1 MESCVSIHVDDSIH
15 QPANGNDNVLVQQ
28 AQSGDR
34 AAFDQLVGRYRTAL
48 QTIAFLRTSDREEAQ
63 DLAQEVLLRAWERLP
78 TLRHAPAFLPWLKAI
93 ATRACLDWSRRVRPR
108 TCSLESGAFPHLPAE
123 AVLQPLPVLLARERQ
138 RELRDAL
145 ATLPDANRIAL
156 LMHAWEGASYQEIAD
171 FTGVPISTVE
181 GRIYRSRTRL
191 RELLRDDQDAL
202 FGSPT
207 RRWQAS
213 EKESEFPDPIGDH

>member
-1 MESCVSIHVDDSIH
+1 MDDSIH

-48 QTIAFLRTSDREEAQ
+48 QAIAFLRTSDREEAQ

-123 AVLQPLPVLLARERQ
+123 AAKAIPLGRLGDP
-138 RELRDAL
+138 RELGHLVAFL
-145 ATLPDANRIAL
+145 ASDKATYL
-156 LMHAWEGASYQEIAD
+156 
-171 FTGVPISTVE
+171 TGQTISVD
-181 GRIYRSRTRL
+181 GGIVNG
-191 RELLRDDQDAL
+191 L
-202 FGSPT
+202 FG
-207 RRWQAS
+207 
-213 EKESEFPDPIGDH
+213 